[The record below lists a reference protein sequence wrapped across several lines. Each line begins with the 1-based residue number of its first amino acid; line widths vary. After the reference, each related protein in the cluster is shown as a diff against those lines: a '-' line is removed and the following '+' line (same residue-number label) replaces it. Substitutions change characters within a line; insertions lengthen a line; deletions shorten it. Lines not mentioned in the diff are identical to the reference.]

1 MVTKK
6 AVFLVDLLLEGDI
19 KLRDGMADPLQIWNS
34 DNDKIHSMVQT
45 FAELLDQ
52 NILIL
57 KTLRKELV
65 GNCKHPKRMRD
76 KTSKGQWYCMNCN
89 LDL

>member
-6 AVFLVDLLLEGDI
+6 AIFLVDLLLEVDI
-19 KLRDGMADPLQIWNS
+19 KLRDGMIDPSKMWNS

-45 FAELLDQ
+45 FAGLLDQ

-57 KTLRKELV
+57 NTLRKELV
-65 GNCKHPKRMRD
+65 GNCKHPKKMRD

>member
-6 AVFLVDLLLEGDI
+6 AIFLVDLLLEGDI
-19 KLRDGMADPLQIWNS
+19 KLRDGMLDPSKLWNS

-45 FAELLDQ
+45 FAGFLDQ

-57 KTLRKELV
+57 KTLRNELV
-65 GNCKHPKRMRD
+65 GKCKHPKRMRD